1 MSEAVNYGIATVAAA
16 ASQFL
21 LARRAEFS
29 IEENAVYNI
38 ASAVT
43 TLVAILWF
51 AKCKNTYYEEQIGCA
66 PSHRDYS
73 VEKGKV
79 EEIKDERKFRD
90 ISIIL
95 LASHALGWI
104 AGSFASAVFGYNPK
118 HTGSTLIING
128 AAFGV
133 YMLVLLG
140 TKEIAY

>member
-29 IEENAVYNI
+29 IQENAVYNT
-38 ASAVT
+38 ASVVMT
-43 TLVAILWF
+43 VVAIVWF
-51 AKCKNTYYEEQIGCA
+51 AKCKSTYYEEQIGCP
-66 PSHRDYS
+66 PSHGDYS

-79 EEIKDERKFRD
+79 EKIKDERRFRD
-90 ISIIL
+90 VSIIL
-95 LASHALGWI
+95 LASHVLGWI
-104 AGSFASAVFGYNPK
+104 AGSFASAVFGYHPK
-118 HTGSTLIING
+118 HTGSTLMING

-140 TKEIAY
+140 TKEIVY